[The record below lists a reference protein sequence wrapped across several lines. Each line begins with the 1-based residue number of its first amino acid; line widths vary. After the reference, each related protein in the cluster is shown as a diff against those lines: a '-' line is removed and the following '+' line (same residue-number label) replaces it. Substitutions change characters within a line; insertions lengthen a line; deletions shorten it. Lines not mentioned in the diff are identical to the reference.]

1 MALEVEKKP
10 VHCCVIG
17 FLSISC
23 FVVFVT
29 LLALGVDRD
38 VKQNEYVVQYY
49 DLSKQ
54 FGPILSQGKHNVK
67 VDTEFIS
74 FPRTVYDLRM
84 GTVSCLSSDKIEID
98 LTTKVQV
105 RLIEE
110 SLIPIILKEYN
121 NLNDYENWLRNFIES
136 ILIET
141 CLDYNVNDFFL
152 SRSDVDSAMFQ
163 AAVAGVNEQDK
174 DFGAT
179 IEFLQVTNIQLPE
192 KLVSV
197 ITEKQNVEQE
207 AITAAN
213 DRTNVLITATT
224 SLRESEQEAQI
235 TLISANNI
243 ANITL
248 EQASIQAQ
256 IIENKYLNLAIG
268 YGSIINALNLNI
280 DQFIDYLGSELY
292 AKAKN
297 SVVN

>member
-10 VHCCVIG
+10 VQCCVIG

-23 FVVFVT
+23 FVIFVT

-110 SLIPIILKEYN
+110 SLIPIILKKYN

-152 SRSDVDSAMFQ
+152 SRC
-163 AAVAGVNEQDK
+163 
-174 DFGAT
+174 
-179 IEFLQVTNIQLPE
+179 
-192 KLVSV
+192 
-197 ITEKQNVEQE
+197 
-207 AITAAN
+207 
-213 DRTNVLITATT
+213 
-224 SLRESEQEAQI
+224 
-235 TLISANNI
+235 
-243 ANITL
+243 
-248 EQASIQAQ
+248 
-256 IIENKYLNLAIG
+256 
-268 YGSIINALNLNI
+268 
-280 DQFIDYLGSELY
+280 
-292 AKAKN
+292 
-297 SVVN
+297 